1 MYRRFA
7 FDAVQ
12 GTKNLSNLRVLPAIG
27 DGFAGGGFIH
37 GDSVDIDDIIV
48 EEESEHESDD
58 FLQPINKVEILDKKS
73 KSVHFD
79 QFVYI
84 R

>member
-27 DGFAGGGFIH
+27 DDFAGEGFVH
-37 GDSVDIDDIIV
+37 GESVDIDDIIV
-48 EEESEHESDD
+48 EESEHENEN
-58 FLQPINKVEILDKKS
+58 FLQPINKVEILDKTS